1 MTRDLRLVM
10 ASLFIWGIG
19 EGMFL
24 YFQPLYLQQL
34 GADPVQIGAVLGA
47 ASLAMT
53 LAHIP
58 AGALADLL
66 GRKQLMVASWTLGL
80 VATWIMFLARSLPL
94 FVTGLL
100 AYWTTSFVMSPMASY
115 ITAAR
120 GKWAVGRALTTVSAG
135 FNLGATLGPL
145 VGGQI
150 AERVGLRAVYGVAAV
165 LFIFS
170 TLAVLAIRR
179 QPPEPHDGGRRYRAL
194 LGRPRFLGF
203 LGLSAAV
210 VFGLYLSWPL
220 TPNFLQ
226 QSRGMT
232 VGQIGLFGAF
242 NALGVV
248 VLNLTLGRLAP
259 RSAYIL
265 SQGLVGLSVVL
276 LWQGVGAPW
285 FALGYFLAGG
295 FRTARSMVTATVQ
308 GLVQRSEMGLAYG
321 LAETAQGVA
330 MVAAAPLAGL
340 LYHRR
345 PELPFP
351 VSLALITFL
360 LILSL
365 RLTPQPEQTSPAPEP
380 ALASASDLRRESP

>member
-34 GADPVQIGAVLGA
+34 GADPVQIGAVLGG

-80 VATWIMFLARSLPL
+80 ISTWIMFLARSLSL
-94 FVTGLL
+94 FVLGLL

-115 ITAAR
+115 ITAAS
-120 GKWAVGRALTTVSAG
+120 GKWTVGRALTTVSAG

-150 AERVGLRAVYGVAAV
+150 AERVGLRAVYGVAAI

-170 TLAVLAIRR
+170 TLAVLAIRH
-179 QPPEPHDGGRRYRAL
+179 QPPETHDGGPRYRAL
-194 LGRPRFLGF
+194 LRRPRFLGF

-226 QSRGMT
+226 QTRGMT
-232 VGQIGLFGAF
+232 VAQIGLFGAF

-265 SQGLVGLSVVL
+265 AQGLVGLSVVL
-276 LWQGVGAPW
+276 LWQGVAAPW

-308 GLVQRSEMGLAYG
+308 GLVPRSEMGLAYG

-340 LYHRR
+340 LYHQG

-351 VSLALITFL
+351 VSLGLITVL

-365 RLTPQPEQTSPAPEP
+365 RLTPQPQQVSPAAEP
-380 ALASASDLRRESP
+380 ALASASDLGRESP